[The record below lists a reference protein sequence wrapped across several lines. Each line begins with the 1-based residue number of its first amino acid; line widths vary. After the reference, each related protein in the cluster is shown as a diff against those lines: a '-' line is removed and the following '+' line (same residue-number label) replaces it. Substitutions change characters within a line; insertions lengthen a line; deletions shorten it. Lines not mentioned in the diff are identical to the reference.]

1 MVLTDLVNRYAIL
14 TRPVESGA
22 TLAQDRSAIA
32 VHCGV
37 AVAAISGDF
46 LGNDGGCRYTNADH

>member
-22 TLAQDRSAIA
+22 TPAHDRSTIA

-37 AVAAISGDF
+37 TVAAISRDF
-46 LGNDGGCRYTNADH
+46 LGDDGGCRYTNADH